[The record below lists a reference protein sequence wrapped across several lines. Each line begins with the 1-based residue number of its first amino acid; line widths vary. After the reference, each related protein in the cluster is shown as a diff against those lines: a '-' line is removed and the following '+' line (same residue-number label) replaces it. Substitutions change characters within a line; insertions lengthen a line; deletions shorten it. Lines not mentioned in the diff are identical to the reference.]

1 MNIWSL
7 IIAAALFLLPS
18 LLSGKSKAGKK
29 AAPVA
34 PMPEDDFP
42 LEEEEPHFMGDDDE
56 SLFDDD
62 KESADS
68 DDLGQPVFSYETVD
82 AVDSKDIVD
91 EKVSPEGNGV
101 SFKFDEIET
110 MPVAVLDEDF
120 DLRKAVIYQSIM
132 QRVSA

>member
-42 LEEEEPHFMGDDDE
+42 LEEEPHFMGDDDE

-101 SFKFDEIET
+101 SFKFDEIDT